1 MIASNNPS
9 AQVATERLVSSNPHE
24 VFAAFEDAELLT
36 KWWGPK
42 DFTSSFKVFE
52 FRPGGRWVFALRAP
66 HGVSYP
72 NESVFRE
79 IESGAKVVI
88 EHVSKP
94 HYMLTVTLTERS
106 GQTLVTWTQEFE
118 GPEAAA
124 KLRPIV
130 EPGNEQNL
138 DRLEA
143 VLAGL

>member
-9 AQVATERLVSSNPHE
+9 AQVATTRLVSTSPRE

-42 DFTSSFKVFE
+42 DFTSTFEVFE
-52 FRPGGRWVFALRAP
+52 FCPGGRWVFALRAP
-66 HGVSYP
+66 HGATYP

-79 IESGAKVVI
+79 LDPAARLVI
-88 EHVSKP
+88 EHISKP
-94 HYMLTVTLTERS
+94 HYILTVTLA
-106 GQTLVTWTQEFE
+106 GHGAQTLVTWTQEFE
-118 GPEAAA
+118 SPEAAA

-143 VLAGL
+143 VLAGR